1 MERAKGSSPFG
12 SSFIDGTPVAPESG
26 CERETRR
33 RARVLE
39 CRRLADGTMRS
50 QKSLTLLPNR
60 QGRPRRLLV
69 ARKRILAQHP
79 LKRG

>member
-1 MERAKGSSPFG
+1 
-12 SSFIDGTPVAPESG
+12 
-26 CERETRR
+26 
-33 RARVLE
+33 
-39 CRRLADGTMRS
+39 MRN

-69 ARKRILAQHP
+69 ARERILAQHP